1 MKISYTY
8 IIYGLFLALLSG
20 CELIHDDP
28 AELGFREDGEAYAYV
43 SLTINTA
50 PTAPGTRANP
60 TGGEAGDDY
69 EDGQDYEKAVNDLTL
84 FFYESQT
91 GDATDGVNRSDNPA
105 IVAKAFIPVYSGP
118 GTDDRID
125 EIYTVD
131 PIRVNGLRM
140 NHFYHVLAVANAGE
154 SFGEG
159 ITDLNGLKAATID
172 NVYTYSNNAY
182 SNFVMSS
189 EGDETPVL
197 NITYENS
204 KNNPA
209 TTTVD
214 LERLVA
220 RVDYRIGPDADTDF
234 KVDGNTVTATIER
247 AMLVNMYKQDTYV
260 LKRVASDIKGTPEYL
275 GDETYNNYVIDPNTS
290 QKTLPSSHESW
301 YDHYFPNLSDE
312 VGTNDKTEW
321 EDWLIKGDEIK
332 DPDTQEAWY
341 RLGYPKENTSSV
353 DAQGR
358 YYSTGVV
365 FEASYSKIPN
375 VTNGSTFFRYK
386 GTIYPAL
393 EDAMNATYNGDVPNA
408 YFKESQAF
416 ESFEIL
422 TQYIN
427 SLPGNEDPAGY
438 KDYLKTAT
446 ETNFEGS
453 YWTWNYYKQ
462 NVLCFS
468 ADEQGEY
475 TVATAET
482 RKALHERGYGT
493 ETFLNGRGYYI
504 YWIRHN
510 GGSGS
515 DSFSETVPMAYGI
528 VRNNVYKLTVNSI
541 SVIGDDTPGGN
552 ATLDIL
558 VAVQNWNKLE
568 EDEVEWDE

>member
-50 PTAPGTRANP
+50 PTAPGTRTNP

-91 GDATDGVNRSDNPA
+91 GDATDGVNRTDNPA

-131 PIRVNGLRM
+131 PVRVNGLRM
-140 NHFYHVLAVANAGE
+140 NHFYHVLAVANAGK
-154 SFGEG
+154 SFGG
-159 ITDLNGLKAATID
+159 SITDLNGLKAATIET
-172 NVYTYSNNAY
+172 VYTYSNNAY

-260 LKRVASDIKGTPEYL
+260 LKRVADEWNATSFNYL
-275 GDETYNNYVIDPNTS
+275 GDETTSNYVIDPNTS
-290 QKTLPSSHESW
+290 AKTLTNASTNASW
-301 YDHYFPNLSDE
+301 YEHYFPSLRDDNSKE
-312 VGTNDKTEW
+312 WKT
-321 EDWLIKGDEIK
+321 WLTTGDRIT
-332 DPDTQEAWY
+332 DPDDADETWY

-365 FEASYSKIPN
+365 FEASYSN
-375 VTNGSTFFRYK
+375 LGDRFEEGETFFRVNENK
-386 GTIYPAL
+386 LYPTL
-393 EDAMNATYNGDVPNA
+393 EDAMEAHDNDFNAQRT
-408 YFKESQAF
+408 
-416 ESFEIL
+416 SFSNYEDLQDYLGIL
-422 TQYIN
+422 DDN
-427 SLPGNEDPAGY
+427 DPAGY
-438 KDYLKTAT
+438 KAYLLTAQENEEGGYSKYDWSNYKTDVLGYDVEGNPTAAT
-446 ETNFEGS
+446 R
-453 YWTWNYYKQ
+453 Q
-462 NVLCFS
+462 
-468 ADEQGEY
+468 
-475 TVATAET
+475 
-482 RKALHERGYGT
+482 ALHEQVVGENRTT
-493 ETFLNGRGYYI
+493 ETFLNGKGYYT

-510 GGSGS
+510 YGGDQEQTGL
-515 DSFSETVPMAYGI
+515 PMGNAI

-541 SVIGDDTPGGN
+541 SEIGNDVPGDK
-552 ATLDIL
+552 TLGIL
-558 VAVQNWNKLE
+558 VAVAKWNVMDE
-568 EDEVEWDE
+568 ESIDLNESTTGN

>member
-91 GDATDGVNRSDNPA
+91 GDATDGVNRTDNPA

-131 PIRVNGLRM
+131 PVRVNGLRM
-140 NHFYHVLAVANAGE
+140 NHFYHVLAVANAGK
-154 SFGEG
+154 SFGG
-159 ITDLNGLKAATID
+159 SITDLNGLKAATIET
-172 NVYTYSNNAY
+172 VYTYSNNAY

-260 LKRVASDIKGTPEYL
+260 LKRVADEWNATSFNYL
-275 GDETYNNYVIDPNTS
+275 GDETTSNYVIDPNTS
-290 QKTLPSSHESW
+290 AKTLTNASTNASW
-301 YDHYFPNLSDE
+301 YEHYFPSLRDDNSKE
-312 VGTNDKTEW
+312 WKT
-321 EDWLIKGDEIK
+321 WLTTGDRIT
-332 DPDTQEAWY
+332 DPDDADETWY

-365 FEASYSKIPN
+365 FEASYSN
-375 VTNGSTFFRYK
+375 LGDRFEEGETFFRVNENK
-386 GTIYPAL
+386 LYPTL
-393 EDAMNATYNGDVPNA
+393 EDAMEAHDNDFNAQRT
-408 YFKESQAF
+408 
-416 ESFEIL
+416 SFSNYEDLQDYLGIL
-422 TQYIN
+422 DDN
-427 SLPGNEDPAGY
+427 DPAGY
-438 KDYLKTAT
+438 KAYLLTAQENEEGGYSKYDWSNYKTDVLGYDVEGNPTAAT
-446 ETNFEGS
+446 R
-453 YWTWNYYKQ
+453 Q
-462 NVLCFS
+462 
-468 ADEQGEY
+468 
-475 TVATAET
+475 
-482 RKALHERGYGT
+482 ALHEQVVGENRTT
-493 ETFLNGRGYYI
+493 ETFLNGKGYYT

-510 GGSGS
+510 YGGDQEQTGL
-515 DSFSETVPMAYGI
+515 PMGNAI

-541 SVIGDDTPGGN
+541 SEIGNDVPGDK
-552 ATLDIL
+552 TLGIL
-558 VAVQNWNKLE
+558 VAVAKWNVMDE
-568 EDEVEWDE
+568 ESIDLNESTTGN

>member
-60 TGGEAGDDY
+60 TGGETGDDY

-84 FFYESQT
+84 FFYESQA
-91 GDATDGVNRSDNPA
+91 GNATDGVNRTDNPVIA
-105 IVAKAFIPVYSGP
+105 ARANIPITPP
-118 GTDDRID
+118 GALEDDTERID
-125 EIYTVD
+125 EVY
-131 PIRVNGLRM
+131 RVGPVRVSGLRM

-189 EGDETPVL
+189 EGDESPVL

-204 KNNPA
+204 ENNAA

-220 RVDYRIGPDADTDF
+220 RVDYKTAGGNSY
-234 KVDGNTVTATIER
+234 KVDETGITASITR

-275 GDETYNNYVIDPNTS
+275 DDETYNNYVIDPNTS
-290 QKTLPSSHESW
+290 QKTLPSNHGDW
-301 YDHYFPNLSDE
+301 YGHYFPSLSDANS
-312 VGTNDKTEW
+312 TTW
-321 EDWLIKGDEIK
+321 EAWLTTGDPIT
-332 DPDTQEAWY
+332 DPDDANETWY

-353 DAQGR
+353 DAQGK

-365 FEASYSKIPN
+365 FEASYKGIDG
-375 VTNGSTFFRYK
+375 VVDGSTFFRYK
-386 GTIYPAL
+386 GTIYPTL
-393 EDAMNATYNGDVPNA
+393 EAEMKDYYNEA
-408 YFKESQAF
+408 YFKEDQTF
-416 ESFEIL
+416 GNFDIL
-422 TQYIN
+422 TEYIN

-446 ETNFEGS
+446 SDNFNGS
-453 YWTWNYYKQ
+453 QWTWDYYKQ
-462 NVLCFS
+462 NVLHFDV
-468 ADEQGEY
+468 DEQGEY

-510 GGSGS
+510 GGSSG
-515 DSFSETVPMAYGI
+515 DSFTETVPMAYGI
-528 VRNNVYKLTVNSI
+528 VRNNVYKLTVNSV
-541 SVIGDDTPGGN
+541 SVIGDDSTKCGTSLWIYNEIESGVVVMDRP
-552 ATLDIL
+552 IS
-558 VAVQNWNKLE
+558 VI
-568 EDEVEWDE
+568 ED